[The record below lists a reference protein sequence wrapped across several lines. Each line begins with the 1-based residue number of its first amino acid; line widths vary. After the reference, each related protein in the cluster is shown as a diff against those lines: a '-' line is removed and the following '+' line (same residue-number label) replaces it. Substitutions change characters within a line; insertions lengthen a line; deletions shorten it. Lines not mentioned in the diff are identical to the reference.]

1 MAFTSQVSTI
11 HVAPARST
19 KESRM
24 KHLGI
29 ALLWLLWRLLPARA
43 LGHLGE
49 WLGVLLHA
57 VASSRVQVGLTNLCL
72 SFPELDEAARRHL
85 LKAHFRALGRATLQE
100 TVSWWGS
107 RDEVERLTRFE
118 GTEHLTPH
126 LGKPLIWLAPHFVGL
141 NIGGVRVTAA
151 YAPIV
156 SLYANIKNP
165 IINRLMLHARTRFG
179 ESAMYS
185 RQDGIKPVLRA
196 IKQGRPFYYLP
207 DMDYGAKDAVF
218 VPFFGT
224 PTATITGLSRI
235 AHATGAVV
243 VPCISRQE
251 GGGYV
256 TRFYP
261 AWENFPTD
269 DVAADTL
276 RMNAFIEERIREIP
290 AQYFWLHK
298 RFKTRP
304 EGEASLY
311 ESR

>member
-1 MAFTSQVSTI
+1 M
-11 HVAPARST
+11 
-19 KESRM
+19 SR
-24 KHLGI
+24 LGI
-29 ALLWLLWRLLPARA
+29 ALLWLLHRLLPACA
-43 LGHLGE
+43 
-49 WLGVLLHA
+49 LGVLGEGLGLLLYPLSGNRRH
-57 VASSRVQVGLTNLCL
+57 VGLTNLRLC
-72 SFPELDEAARRHL
+72 FPELDETGLRKL
-85 LKAHFRALGRATLQE
+85 LLAHFRALGRATLQE
-100 TVSWWGS
+100 CVSWWGS

-156 SLYANIKNP
+156 SMYASIKNP

-179 ESAMYS
+179 RGDQHSEMFS

-196 IKQGRPFYYLP
+196 IRKGRPFYYLP

-224 PTATITGLSRI
+224 PAASITGLSRI
-235 AHATGAVV
+235 ARATGAVV
-243 VPCISRQE
+243 VPCITRQE

-269 DVAADTL
+269 DVEADTR

-304 EGEASLY
+304 QGEASLY
-311 ESR
+311 E